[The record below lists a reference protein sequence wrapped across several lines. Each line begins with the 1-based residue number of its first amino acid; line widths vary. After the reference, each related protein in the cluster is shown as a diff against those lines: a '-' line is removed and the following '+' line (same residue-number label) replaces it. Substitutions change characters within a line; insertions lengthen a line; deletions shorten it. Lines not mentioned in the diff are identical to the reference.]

1 MGLMG
6 GGGLF
11 FGTEAGELD
20 EFNACG
26 TDRMG
31 PVDGTFSVSNTTGN
45 FIQKI

>member
-20 EFNACG
+20 EFSTCG
-26 TDRMG
+26 TDGMG
-31 PVDGTFSVSNTTGN
+31 PVDGTFSVRNTAGN
-45 FIQKI
+45 FIKKI